1 VVDRR
6 WFGHTEVLAPAII
19 VAMTDDRR
27 GERESQD
34 LDELA
39 RAECLRLMA
48 TAPIGRIA
56 VITAEGLPMVVPVN
70 FVLDGETILF
80 RTDPGTKVDALRRHP
95 VAFQADQFDPVA
107 RRGWSVLVQGVAHEV
122 SPDEVG
128 TMTLE
133 PWVRGERRQ
142 WVRVV
147 PRFVT
152 GRRIGPP
159 D

>member
-1 VVDRR
+1 M
-6 WFGHTEVLAPAII
+6 PAII
-19 VAMTDDRR
+19 ATVTDDA
-27 GERESQD
+27 SD
-34 LDELA
+34 LAELT
-39 RAECLRLMA
+39 RADCLRLLS

-56 VITAEGLPMVVPVN
+56 VITADGLPMVVPVN

-80 RTDPGTKVDALRRHP
+80 KTDPGTKVDALRRHP
-95 VAFQADQFDPVA
+95 VAFQADHFDTDT
-107 RRGWSVLVQGVAHEV
+107 RRGWSVLVQGIAHEV
-122 SPDEVG
+122 APDEVG
-128 TMTLE
+128 RMTLQ
-133 PWVRGERRQ
+133 PWVPGERRQ